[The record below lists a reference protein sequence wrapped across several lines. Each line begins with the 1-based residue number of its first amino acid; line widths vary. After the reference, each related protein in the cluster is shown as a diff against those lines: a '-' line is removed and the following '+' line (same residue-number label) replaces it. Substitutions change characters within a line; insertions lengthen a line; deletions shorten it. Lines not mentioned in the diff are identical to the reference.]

1 MRLPLQKI
9 LLPVLDEAFIAEVDG
24 VKDLIL
30 SEINVKEIEFIT
42 DAGGLL
48 KKGAKAN
55 FKTLGA
61 KLGKDMKDAAELIAK
76 FSNDDINA
84 LEQSGWLKI
93 LIRGN
98 EYTLTP
104 EDMVVTTEDL
114 PGWKVA
120 TDGALTVALDVKM
133 TPELQAEG
141 TARDLVNRIQNI
153 RKEKDFNVTDRVTVT
168 LEKHDAILAAV
179 EKFHDYIKAEVLAT
193 DLVLAENWVGEKV
206 ELDDVVSVGIEVSV
220 N

>member
-1 MRLPLQKI
+1 VRLPLQKI

-30 SEINVKEIEFIT
+30 SEINVKQLEYVT
-42 DAGGLL
+42 DASGLL

-61 KLGKDMKDAAELIAK
+61 KLGKDMKEAAALIAN
-76 FSNDDINA
+76 FSNDKIDA
-84 LEQSGWLKI
+84 LEKSGAMAI
-93 LIRGN
+93 SINGN
-98 EYTLTP
+98 DYTLTP
-104 EDMVVTTEDL
+104 DDLIVSTEDL

-120 TDGALTVALDVKM
+120 SEGGLTVALDVTL
-133 TPELQAEG
+133 TPELLAEG

-153 RKEKDFNVTDRVTVT
+153 RKDKDFNVTDRVIVT
-168 LEKHDAILAAV
+168 IEKHEAILAAV
-179 EKFHDYIKAEVLAT
+179 AQFRDYIKAEVLAT
-193 DLVLAENWVGEKV
+193 DLVLADTVEAEKV
-206 ELDDVVSVGIEVSV
+206 ELEDGVLVGIEVVV